1 MEKTE
6 QKHIPVLAKEVIEIL
21 NPKPGENYID
31 CTFGFGGHAQIILE
45 KTDPKGKLL
54 GIEWDEQVYKDS
66 ASKFKNLKQRLI
78 LVNDNY
84 ANLKKIVDKQKFSK
98 VDGIIL
104 DVGISS
110 WDIDESE
117 KGFSFRKDEKLD
129 MRFNTKNDITAKGI
143 INNWNQEDLE
153 KIFKYFGEERFYRQ
167 IARRIIQERD
177 NKPITTTGQLTDII
191 ARSIPGFAK
200 RSPNFPSR
208 IFQALRIAVNGEL
221 DNLSKVL
228 PQAVELL
235 KKDGE
240 LIVISFHSLEDRIV
254 KNYFKELKAN
264 NTVQILTKKPLIATD
279 QEIQNNPRSKPAKLR
294 AIKKL

>member
-54 GIEWDEQVYKDS
+54 GIEWDEQYYKDS